1 MSDVTKKTGQT
12 RREFLKTVAVAGGAA
27 AAGGL
32 GFPAILR
39 AQPKEIPIGHIHP
52 LSGFLAFDGQE
63 LANGLKLAVE
73 EINAAGGIKSMG
85 GAKLKVLTGDSEGKP
100 QVAIREVERLYKAG
114 AVALTG
120 CYQSSVTLVATQIAE
135 KFKIPFVVSVAV
147 DDKVTDRGFDYTFR
161 VQPNARQMSRDTVEY
176 LSEIIKASNSGAKT
190 IAYLHDDTAFGTSLS
205 GHVIDFAPEYGL
217 EVVLD
222 VPYSPKSADVTTE
235 VAKIKAAGADI
246 VMDTGY
252 FGDGV
257 RVYKTMHDVRL
268 QCQGIVGCG
277 NGAFSHPKFIEELG
291 GITEHVLDGNYRAN
305 PLSKLTQQALAHYK
319 EVYGREMGASTVFAY
334 VAPYVIADA
343 LERAGTTDRA
353 ALRDALAATNIT
365 EHILPQGPIV
375 FDENGQNKNAS
386 AAMMQILDGEIK
398 VVWPKKYAQAEPIF
412 PVPKLG

>member
-63 LANGLKLAVE
+63 LANGLKLAVD

-135 KFKIPFVVSVAV
+135 KFKVPFVVSVAV
-147 DDKVTDRGFDYTFR
+147 DDKVTDRGFNYTFR

-176 LSEIIKASNSGAKT
+176 LAEIIKASNSGAKT

-412 PVPKLG
+412 PVPELG

>member
-1 MSDVTKKTGQT
+1 MSDVTRKTGQT

-135 KFKIPFVVSVAV
+135 KFKVPFVVSVAV
-147 DDKVTDRGFDYTFR
+147 DDKVTDRGFNYTFR

-305 PLSKLTQQALAHYK
+305 PLSKLTQIGRAH
-319 EVYGREMGASTVFAY
+319 V
-334 VAPYVIADA
+334 
-343 LERAGTTDRA
+343 
-353 ALRDALAATNIT
+353 
-365 EHILPQGPIV
+365 
-375 FDENGQNKNAS
+375 
-386 AAMMQILDGEIK
+386 
-398 VVWPKKYAQAEPIF
+398 
-412 PVPKLG
+412 

>member
-63 LANGLKLAVE
+63 LANGLKLAVD

-135 KFKIPFVVSVAV
+135 KFKVPFVVSVAV
-147 DDKVTDRGFDYTFR
+147 DDKVTDRGFNYTFR

-176 LSEIIKASNSGAKT
+176 LAEIIKASNSGAKT

-319 EVYGREMGASTVFAY
+319 EVYGRDMGASTVFAY
-334 VAPYVIADA
+334 IAPYVIADA

>member
-12 RREFLKTVAVAGGAA
+12 RREFLKTMAVAGGAA

-135 KFKIPFVVSVAV
+135 KFKVPFVVSVAV
-147 DDKVTDRGFDYTFR
+147 SDDVTDRGFDYTFR

-217 EVVLD
+217 EVILD

-291 GITEHVLDGNYRAN
+291 GITENVLDGNYRAN
-305 PLSKLTQQALAHYK
+305 PLSKLTRQAMAHYK
-319 EVYGREMGASTVFAY
+319 EVYGGEMGASTVFAY

-343 LERAGTTDRA
+343 LERAGTTDRV

-386 AAMMQILDGEIK
+386 AAMMQIRDGEIK
-398 VVWPKKYAQAEPIF
+398 VVWPEKYAQTEPIF

>member
-1 MSDVTKKTGQT
+1 MSDVTRKTGQT

-27 AAGGL
+27 AVGGL
-32 GFPAILR
+32 GFPAILK

-63 LANGLKLAVE
+63 LANGLKLAVD
-73 EINAAGGIKSMG
+73 EINAAGGIQSMG

-135 KFKIPFVVSVAV
+135 KFKVPFVVSVAV
-147 DDKVTDRGFDYTFR
+147 SDEVTERGFDYTFR
-161 VQPNARQMSRDTVEY
+161 VQPNARQMAQDTVQY
-176 LSEIIKASNSGAKT
+176 LSEIIKAKGSNAKT

-205 GHVIDFAPEYGL
+205 GHVIKFAPDHGL
-217 EVVLD
+217 EVIED

-235 VAKIKAAGADI
+235 VGKIKAAGADL

-268 QCQGIVGCG
+268 QSEAIVGCG

-291 GITEHVLDGNYRAN
+291 SITENVMDGNYRAN
-305 PLSKLTQQALAHYK
+305 PLSKKTEAAMAHYR
-319 EVYGREMGASTVFAY
+319 EVYGRDMGASTVFAY
-334 VAPYVIADA
+334 IAPYVIADA
-343 LERAGTTDRA
+343 LERAGTTDRKA
-353 ALRDALAATNIT
+353 VRDALAATNIT
-365 EHILPQGPIV
+365 DHILPQGPIV
-375 FDENGQNKNAS
+375 FDENGQNKNAA
-386 AAMMQILDGEIK
+386 AAMMQIRDQKIQ
-398 VVWPKKYAQAEPIF
+398 VVWPKKYAETDLVF

>member
-63 LANGLKLAVE
+63 LANGLKLAVD

-135 KFKIPFVVSVAV
+135 KFKVPFVVSVAV
-147 DDKVTDRGFDYTFR
+147 DDKVTDRGFNYTFR

-176 LSEIIKASNSGAKT
+176 LAEIIKASNSGAKT